1 VRYWKGSIALSP
13 IRDYPLLRQVLR
25 STFITHGQLYEF
37 MRLQYCATSRN
48 AFNNRVLRLVK
59 HDYLV
64 RDEVPFRTEGYVYS
78 ISSRGAAE
86 LAGLGEYYTGLPC
99 RPVDGQLPKAVY
111 HAIDLN
117 EVHLALKRSEQL
129 VRWTPD
135 TEIRSRNEFTD
146 SGYKKDYDAVV
157 TVCSNG
163 SARTFAL
170 EYERTAKARREYLQI
185 SNDIETETAV
195 ARFLYLV
202 PNYDLLSYVSSF
214 FTTSRRAIY
223 FGLFSDFLN
232 HLLDV
237 SLRGVKPGPLFTLRN
252 VLWAG

>member
-13 IRDYPLLRQVLR
+13 IGDYPLLRQVLR
-25 STFITHGQLYEF
+25 ATFITHGQLYEF
-37 MRLQYCATSRN
+37 MRLEYCATSRN

-78 ISSRGAAE
+78 ISARGAAE
-86 LAGLGEYYTGLPC
+86 LAGEYYTGVPR
-99 RPVDGQLPKAVY
+99 RPGNAQLPKAVY

-117 EVHLALKRSEQL
+117 EIHLALKRSEQL
-129 VRWTPD
+129 VHWTPD

-157 TVCSNG
+157 TVGSNG
-163 SARTFAL
+163 SERTFAL
-170 EYERTAKARREYLQI
+170 EYERTAKARKEYLQI
-185 SNDIETETAV
+185 RNDIEAETSV

-202 PNYDLLSYVSSF
+202 PNYDLLSYIASF
-214 FTTSRRAIY
+214 FMTSRRSIY
-223 FGLFSDFLN
+223 FGLFPDFLK
-232 HLLDV
+232 HLLDMP
-237 SLRGVKPGPLFTLRN
+237 LRRAKPGPLCTLRD
-252 VLWAG
+252 VLRGG